1 MSKNRTLKEVKEAL
15 HEMGVIRIPPRLQN
29 NKAALLTLYSD
40 LQQCGRAYVH
50 IEPIFIPN
58 IDDDGD
64 DENTDGSIQKE
75 QWGESTTASHLEKE
89 KGNILL
95 YHIAELFLLLVHGR

>member
-1 MSKNRTLKEVKEAL
+1 MMMGNNRTLKEVKEAL

-29 NKAALLTLYSD
+29 NKAALLTLHSE

-58 IDDDGD
+58 IDDDAD
-64 DENTDGSIQKE
+64 AENTNGSIQKE
-75 QWGESTTASHLEKE
+75 Q
-89 KGNILL
+89 
-95 YHIAELFLLLVHGR
+95 